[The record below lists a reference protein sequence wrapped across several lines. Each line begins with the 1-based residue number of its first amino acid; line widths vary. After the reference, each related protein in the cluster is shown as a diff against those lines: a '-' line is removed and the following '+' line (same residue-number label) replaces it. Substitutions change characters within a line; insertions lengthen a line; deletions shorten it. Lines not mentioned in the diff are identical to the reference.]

1 MSKDKKKDKVEE
13 PKKPKTKKAKKTTE
27 TPAAVAEV
35 AIESTPVAPKPA
47 PKPKAVKPKAPA
59 RPKKAAPV
67 VEIEISLEEIGLR
80 AYFISERRR
89 NNNLPGD
96 ETSDWVQAENEL
108 RYEAIERL
116 GINS

>member
-13 PKKPKTKKAKKTTE
+13 PKKPKTKKAKKATE
-27 TPAAVAEV
+27 APAAVAEV
-35 AIESTPVAPKPA
+35 AIESTPAEPKPA
-47 PKPKAVKPKAPA
+47 PKPKATKPKAPS
-59 RPKKAAPV
+59 RVKKAPPAP
-67 VEIEISLEEIGLR
+67 EIEISIEEIGLR

-96 ETSDWVQAENEL
+96 ETSDWVEAEREL
-108 RYEAIERL
+108 RFEIIEKL